1 MSLGEAILF
10 PSMSVHVDRIA
21 PDPLR
26 GAYFGATVLY
36 DLGFA
41 AAPIGG
47 GIILDYYGGS
57 WLFLYCAL
65 IALVVFALYQV
76 MENLS
81 RTGLAGDNQKQVS
94 KG

>member
-21 PDPLR
+21 PDHLR

-41 AAPIGG
+41 FAPIGG
-47 GIILDYYGGS
+47 GIILDHYGGS
-57 WLFLYCAL
+57 WLFLCCAL
-65 IALVVFALYQV
+65 IAFVVFALYHV

-81 RTGLAGDNQKQVS
+81 RPNLTRDNQQQGS